1 MTKFANEFR
10 RKGEKR
16 MAPDQTTPDP
26 SYSGGERRYLKGGR
40 WRPDVDR
47 CKLTKKERNKRNG
60 KIKHSNGD

>member
-10 RKGEKR
+10 RKGEMT

-47 CKLTKKERNKRNG
+47 CKERILKFMFN
-60 KIKHSNGD
+60 

>member
-10 RKGEKR
+10 RKGEMT

-47 CKLTKKERNKRNG
+47 CKERFLKFMFN
-60 KIKHSNGD
+60 

>member
-1 MTKFANEFR
+1 MT
-10 RKGEKR
+10 

-47 CKLTKKERNKRNG
+47 CKEKSQCLTKKERNKRNG